1 MFYCFNCLT
10 GVSRCFPVK
19 LWTTVGVDHFIH
31 FHVIRNFTRG
41 SSGLMCFSLHH
52 ITFTSLHVNIHY
64 YCHKRSAVY
73 PNANHSDIN
82 QKHCQNSSGQNTIRQ
97 NWHLSQPLKQASQV
111 WEDYYIQ
118 SFLMNM
124 HVLSNEYLWIFIM
137 CRCRV
142 FSVSVCWVK
151 VHSFSDRFKKAVNNH
166 L

>member
-52 ITFTSLHVNIHY
+52 ITFTLHVNIHY

-97 NWHLSQPLKQASQV
+97 NWHLSQPLKTSESSV
-111 WEDYYIQ
+111 GGLLYSE
-118 SFLMNM
+118 
-124 HVLSNEYLWIFIM
+124 LSNEYACALQWIPVNIHHVQVQSFLSVGLLGKGPFI
-137 CRCRV
+137 
-142 FSVSVCWVK
+142 
-151 VHSFSDRFKKAVNNH
+151 
-166 L
+166 